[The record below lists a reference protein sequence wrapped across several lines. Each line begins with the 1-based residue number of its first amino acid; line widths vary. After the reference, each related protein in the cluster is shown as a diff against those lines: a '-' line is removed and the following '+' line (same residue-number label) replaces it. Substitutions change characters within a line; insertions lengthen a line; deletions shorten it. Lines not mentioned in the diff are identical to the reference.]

1 MTYDELQILYEDVFV
16 VETDLSHVKG
26 LKGLY
31 VDGCVAIEKSLTDT
45 EKSCI
50 LAEEI
55 GHHLTSSG
63 YILDQRD
70 TKNRQQEHKA
80 RMIAADIQV
89 GLNGLIEAYE
99 AGCNNSYAVA
109 NYLGVTEMFLKE
121 AIDCYRSRYGLCA
134 AIDNYIVYFEPSLGV
149 MKMI

>member
-1 MTYDELQILYEDVFV
+1 MTYDEMQMLYEDVFV
-16 VETDLSHVKG
+16 VETDLSHIEG

-31 VDGCVAIEKSLTDT
+31 VDGCVAIEKSLTVT

-63 YILDQRD
+63 NILDQGD
-70 TKNRQQEHKA
+70 TKNRQQELKA
-80 RMIAADIQV
+80 RTAAADIQI
-89 GLNGLIEAYE
+89 GLTGLIEACE
-99 AGCNNSYAVA
+99 AGCNSAYTVA
-109 NYLGVTEMFLKE
+109 NYLGVTEIFLKE
-121 AIDCYRSRYGLCA
+121 AVDSYRSKYGLCA
-134 AIDNYIVYFEPSLGV
+134 TIDNYIVYFEPSLGV